1 MKKITPKAIL
11 VPAAALLVICLVAT
25 ALLALTNSVTKQ
37 KIADNA
43 VQKENLSRS
52 LVLPEAKEFS
62 EPEALEGG
70 ITYCTGKDGADNVGY
85 VFTSGA
91 KGYGGTV
98 SVMVGVDNEG
108 VITGIE
114 ILSHDETPGL
124 GANSTKPEFQEQFA
138 GQPADGTV
146 AVEKDGGSI
155 VALTGATI
163 TSRAVSEGV
172 NAAAKFAAEQG

>member
-62 EPEALEGG
+62 ESEALEGG
-70 ITYCTGKDGADNVGY
+70 ITYC
-85 VFTSGA
+85 
-91 KGYGGTV
+91 
-98 SVMVGVDNEG
+98 
-108 VITGIE
+108 
-114 ILSHDETPGL
+114 LSLIH
-124 GANSTKPEFQEQFA
+124 
-138 GQPADGTV
+138 
-146 AVEKDGGSI
+146 I
-155 VALTGATI
+155 
-163 TSRAVSEGV
+163 
-172 NAAAKFAAEQG
+172 